1 LSTYYVAV
9 KAAGVNFDHM
19 AAYFLLVMGD
29 APSLWLNN
37 LPAGNFTSWADLSQA
52 FTSNFQA
59 TYNHPGNTIILGRVT
74 MKTNERLRD
83 YTNQFFENRNTCVG
97 VQDDQV
103 VDSYKKG
110 IRDRKISEK
119 IHESGATTVVT
130 HVEVVNKLIDAD
142 EALVNQFDSGAKQDV
157 GTSGTTTDLSSKLRK
172 QPSEVLV
179 TEGRR
184 PSTFNV
190 DEFNAV
196 LDSPCTFQDG
206 APTPSTNALNSRGR
220 PTPQKTQSNLEAIT
234 INVSVAMT
242 VAAMTGN
249 VMSSSQRTAVLN
261 ATYLLHRRQ
270 ETPMAPSSR
279 PRGLSI

>member
-110 IRDRKISEK
+110 IRDRNISEK

-206 APTPSTNALNSRGR
+206 ATHTVHECSQFKRASHTPEDPKQPRGDNDQCVSGDDSRR
-220 PTPQKTQSNLEAIT
+220 DDWQRDEQQPEDRRVERDLPSPPA
-234 INVSVAMT
+234 
-242 VAAMTGN
+242 TGN
-249 VMSSSQRTAVLN
+249 PNGPFQ
-261 ATYLLHRRQ
+261 
-270 ETPMAPSSR
+270 
-279 PRGLSI
+279 